1 MVLSDCNYY
10 INNLKVTS
18 SSLVTLAISPVF
30 QTPSFLPFF
39 KAQQGFETPQKQNTL
54 NSVTFQYQP
63 LIPFCTQIVGYL
75 LVTYKKREAQ
85 VLVDTTMRLCNII
98 TSKANMLLILKWR
111 MTNV

>member
-10 INNLKVTS
+10 INNSRVIS
-18 SSLVTLAISPVF
+18 SNLVTPTNFPKF

-54 NSVTFQYQP
+54 NLVTFQYQP

-75 LVTYKKREAQ
+75 LVTYKKRGAQ

-111 MTNV
+111 MTK